1 MTEESILRARQNCCR
16 LCLAPDSE
24 CISIFNSYAADKEP
38 LANKI
43 QSCVNIKVSPIDRL
57 SLRICHACI
66 SYLNS
71 WQSFKNRC
79 VASQNKQRSWL
90 DISKKFEK
98 KQLSGG
104 AIGPVHEDGG
114 SSSLGVGGG
123 NHDDEQENSK
133 LATSILEG
141 ISSLK
146 KRRSLTV
153 YPIPV
158 HIKDEPMDEEEYDM
172 KHDESDIDPTL
183 FLERTEEDGSDNLS
197 QKEQHLASLGLKQ
210 SASGNIHPL
219 SYLADYSF
227 EGEKPPQST
236 PDKPSDNSTTITPT
250 TEVKE
255 ASCRACNLKFSTR
268 ANARRHERNLH
279 PHLFLGTMPNIAPPK
294 SGANLSTM
302 TQAIVSSNP
311 AIPAIIKPDQLGYFD
326 YDQPEKYQH
335 LLTDEKILFMQR
347 EEDFLQQY
355 QNMTCNC
362 CLRTHATYKN
372 FMAHMRKKYHS
383 LPRNLCF
390 KCLKQNDSKAL
401 FISHLKKRNCI
412 NLYKIYHSLIDAGV
426 LKKDAPSCSPDKLR
440 AKELLVNKIYE
451 CKICSKHYR
460 LKLEF
465 RSHVYEEH
473 ADYQKKD
480 VSPGHCGFC
489 GLEIEDPFERK
500 RHYNNMDCIV
510 ILRCI
515 TCDERFDNHQKFLDH
530 VYSKHL
536 ANNNETQKS
545 DLMKTE
551 LPPPPPPPSSLPA
564 TSTSTESSPS
574 KKSETPSKPQFFSR
588 LPQSCNICG
597 QHYNNYN
604 NVLRHMESK
613 HPDQL
618 PQTYKCTRCLI
629 GYPRLMNLREH
640 MIEVH
645 GMKVDKV
652 RNNSFDYIVDSPTV
666 QGSAPRGTEKGPVD
680 SYTGRYDYVMKDLMS
695 ITNGGGSGA
704 NEGATAGAD
713 NEDDD
718 TKSDSPTPKK
728 IKLDSG
734 VVVAVGTASLK
745 ECPVCSA
752 VFNNNIGLSNHM
764 RTHASDDGGGGGGS
778 GSSSNTAA
786 GSSSSAGAAANVVS
800 ITKVDP
806 KVHDDDDDA
815 ADKKPI
821 DPHFKRS
828 LELAAD
834 RRFRRMR
841 CRICQKRF
849 SSKKSYRRHMLID
862 HQIRNVQ
869 FIKCKLCDA
878 EFAYEKGLKVHM
890 FKIHNTL
897 LKDEMIVKQ
906 FECDI
911 CSIVYR
917 TEEQLLQHKK
927 SIHGNETAAADDD
940 LPSSSLAVE
949 QQSGVEGTAAA
960 TAQVYWYQCRYCP
973 SNFNTNKKLAI
984 HINSHYEFDSNDYSC
999 KDCGNVY
1006 SGRKSLWVHRYKKH
1020 PPVADPSE
1028 CSICKKIF
1036 FDKQML
1042 DNHTQSCAQ
1051 RRAATSAA
1059 ADTAS
1064 PYFQH
1069 KTGDDDEMGDRT
1081 DAAGVMVPGTDV
1093 TISAVNM
1100 KIKLPEVSCT
1110 ICAQKFT
1117 DQELF
1122 AKHIQMHEM
1131 ELYTDN
1137 PLAAMF
1143 DTGPA
1148 DPNQFYLDRVNDNG
1162 QYVCDI
1168 CSKAFSQMTALKV
1181 HRKWHFRGDSKQTP
1195 VESNA
1200 VKKSVKRKRELKCDY
1215 CSSTFISSNNLRRH
1229 IAELHKSEISNWPEP
1244 PKIEPEK
1251 YLQCTKCDLKFDTK
1265 KEWIDHKVN
1274 EAKVAKPFGPFQWG
1288 CELCGVYLSRR
1299 EKLIHHML
1307 AHIKETNGQAISGS
1321 DNYPGESNSQDSE
1334 TSSHQGAPEQPP
1346 ADDEEAEE
1354 EEEDEDEEFEGDE
1367 EDAEET
1373 VENENETENHN
1384 QNTSEGQKD
1393 GSKLRERLERES
1405 NDDSN
1410 DSTTSSES
1418 DDSSSDEEDADEHS
1432 RPEET
1437 KKQYACDLCQVDF
1450 ESSSELQKHVTS
1462 HFLNGPGSVTL
1473 TTITK
1478 EKPPPAQ
1485 IASKVDED
1493 NEDEEDEDDDDDDD
1507 DNMTDADP
1515 AES

>member
-98 KQLSGG
+98 KQLSAAVSLSTVAALAGLSG
-104 AIGPVHEDGG
+104 IHEDGSAAG
-114 SSSLGVGGG
+114 TGGVGGSG
-123 NHDDEQENSK
+123 GIDDEQENSK
-133 LATSILEG
+133 LASSILEG

-158 HIKDEPMDEEEYDM
+158 HIKDEPIDDEEYDA

-183 FLERTEEDGSDNLS
+183 FLERTEEEGSDNLS

-210 SASGNIHPL
+210 SSGSVHPL

-227 EGEKPPQST
+227 EGDKSQQQSADKSADITTTTT
-236 PDKPSDNSTTITPT
+236 PN
-250 TEVKE
+250 EVKE

-279 PHLFLGTMPNIAPPK
+279 PHLFLGALPIITPPK
-294 SGANLSTM
+294 PLNVNITSPM
-302 TQAIVSSNP
+302 TQAIAASAP
-311 AIPAIIKPDQLGYFD
+311 MAQIIPRPILKPEQLGLFD

-335 LLTDEKILFMQR
+335 LLSDDKILFMQR
-347 EEDFLQQY
+347 QEDFLQQY

-412 NLYKIYHSLIDAGV
+412 NLYKVYHSLIDAGV
-426 LKKDAPSCSPDKLR
+426 MKKDASSCSPDKLR

-515 TCDERFDNHQKFLDH
+515 TCDEKFDNHQKFLDH

-536 ANNNETQKS
+536 ANNNETLKS
-545 DLMKTE
+545 DLMKE
-551 LPPPPPPPSSLPA
+551 LPPPPPVT
-564 TSTSTESSPS
+564 TSTDSSPS
-574 KKSETPSKPQFFSR
+574 KKSEAPVKPQFFSR

-666 QGSAPRGTEKGPVD
+666 QGSIPRGAEKGAVD

-695 ITNGGGSGA
+695 ITNGGSAA
-704 NEGATAGAD
+704 NEVGGE

-718 TKSDSPTPKK
+718 NKSDSPTPKK

-734 VVVAVGTASLK
+734 AVVAVGTASLK
-745 ECPVCSA
+745 ECPICSA

-764 RTHASDDGGGGGGS
+764 RTHATDDGGGGGGTS
-778 GSSSNTAA
+778 GANA
-786 GSSSSAGAAANVVS
+786 SSSAVSGVGGVSGNAGGVVE
-800 ITKVDP
+800 DDG
-806 KVHDDDDDA
+806 HDDDDDA

-821 DPHFKRS
+821 DPLFKRS

-917 TEEQLLQHKK
+917 TEEQLLLHKK
-927 SIHGNETAAADDD
+927 SVHGNESAAAEDD
-940 LPSSSLAVE
+940 LPPSVE
-949 QQSGVEGTAAA
+949 QSMEATAAP
-960 TAQVYWYQCRYCP
+960 VYWYQCRYCP

-1028 CSICKKIF
+1028 CIICKKIF

-1042 DNHTQSCAQ
+1042 ENHTQSCAQ
-1051 RRAATSAA
+1051 KRAAASAA
-1059 ADTAS
+1059 ESAPT
-1064 PYFQH
+1064 YFQH
-1069 KTGDDDEMGDRT
+1069 KTGDDDEINDKPETSGSV
-1081 DAAGVMVPGTDV
+1081 GVDTTAP
-1093 TISAVNM
+1093 VNL
-1100 KIKLPEVSCT
+1100 KIKLPEVACT

-1122 AKHIQMHEM
+1122 TKHIQMHEM

-1168 CSKAFSQMTALKV
+1168 CSKAFVQMTALKV

-1195 VESNA
+1195 VDSNA
-1200 VKKSVKRKRELKCDY
+1200 PKKTVKRKRELKCDY
-1215 CSSTFISSNNLRRH
+1215 CPSTFISSNNLRRH

-1265 KEWIDHKVN
+1265 KDWIDHKVK
-1274 EAKVAKPFGPFQWG
+1274 EAKIAKPFGPFQWG
-1288 CELCGVYLSRR
+1288 CEICGVYLSRR

-1307 AHIKETNGQAISGS
+1307 AHIKEINGQVTSEA

-1334 TSSHQGAPEQPP
+1334 TSSHRGRVSEQPP
-1346 ADDEEAEE
+1346 ADDDEA
-1354 EEEDEDEEFEGDE
+1354 EEEDEDEEFEADE

-1373 VENENETENHN
+1373 VETENHD
-1384 QNTSEGQKD
+1384 QNANDGQND
-1393 GSKLRERLERES
+1393 GSKLRERLQRES
-1405 NDDSN
+1405 NDESN
-1410 DSTTSSES
+1410 DSTTSSDS
-1418 DDSSSDEEDADEHS
+1418 DNSSSDEEDGEDIS
-1432 RPEET
+1432 RLEGN
-1437 KKQYACDLCQVDF
+1437 KKRHACDLCQVDF

-1478 EKPPPAQ
+1478 EKSIPAQ
-1485 IASKVDED
+1485 IHTKVED
-1493 NEDEEDEDDDDDDD
+1493 DNDEEDEDDEDDD

-1515 AES
+1515 VDS

>member
-1 MTEESILRARQNCCR
+1 METVAI
-16 LCLAPDSE
+16 
-24 CISIFNSYAADKEP
+24 AAAAVD
-38 LANKI
+38 LF
-43 QSCVNIKVSPIDRL
+43 STLVSPIDRL

-98 KQLSGG
+98 KQLIAATPLSNAAAAAALAGLS
-104 AIGPVHEDGG
+104 HDDG
-114 SSSLGVGGG
+114 SVPGGG
-123 NHDDEQENSK
+123 GTTGDDQENLK

-158 HIKDEPMDEEEYDM
+158 HIKDEPIDEEEYDA

-183 FLERTEEDGSDNLS
+183 FLERNEEEGSDNLS

-210 SASGNIHPL
+210 SAGNVHPL
-219 SYLADYSF
+219 SYLADYNF
-227 EGEKPPQST
+227 EGEKSQQQSA
-236 PDKPSDNSTTITPT
+236 DIKPADLASSTTPT
-250 TEVKE
+250 NEVKE

-279 PHLFLGTMPNIAPPK
+279 PHLFLGALSQSSIATK
-294 SGANLSTM
+294 ALSLISPM
-302 TQAIVSSNP
+302 TQAIAASVPMVQTIQP
-311 AIPAIIKPDQLGYFD
+311 AIKSEQLGLFD

-335 LLTDEKILFMQR
+335 LLSDDKILFMQR
-347 EEDFLQQY
+347 QEDFLQQY

-412 NLYKIYHSLIDAGV
+412 NLYRVYHSLIDAGV
-426 LKKDAPSCSPDKLR
+426 LKKDASSCSPDKLR

-515 TCDERFDNHQKFLDH
+515 TCDEKFDNHQKFLDH

-536 ANNNETQKS
+536 ANNNEALKS
-545 DLMKTE
+545 NLMKE
-551 LPPPPPPPSSLPA
+551 LLPPPPA
-564 TSTSTESSPS
+564 TTSTESSPS
-574 KKSETPSKPQFFSR
+574 KKSDIPAKPQFFSR

-618 PQTYKCTRCLI
+618 PQTYKCTRCLV

-666 QGSAPRGTEKGPVD
+666 QGSIPRGAEKGVVD
-680 SYTGRYDYVMKDLMS
+680 AYTGRYDYVMKDLMS
-695 ITNGGGSGA
+695 ITNGGSGG
-704 NEGATAGAD
+704 NEGMAD
-713 NEDDD
+713 NEDEDN
-718 TKSDSPTPKK
+718 KSDSPTPKK

-734 VVVAVGTASLK
+734 AVVAVGTASLK
-745 ECPVCSA
+745 ECPICSA

-764 RTHASDDGGGGGGS
+764 RTHSTEDGGAVGGGS
-778 GSSSNTAA
+778 TAGVSTA
-786 GSSSSAGAAANVVS
+786 GGVS
-800 ITKVDP
+800 ISVVGGAGVEDDL
-806 KVHDDDDDA
+806 HDEDDDA

-821 DPHFKRS
+821 DPLFKRS

-917 TEEQLLQHKK
+917 TEEQLLLHKK
-927 SIHGNETAAADDD
+927 SVHGNESAAAEDD
-940 LPSSSLAVE
+940 LPPSVD
-949 QQSGVEGTAAA
+949 QSMEASIAP
-960 TAQVYWYQCRYCP
+960 VYWYQCRYCP

-1028 CSICKKIF
+1028 CGICKKIF

-1042 DNHTQSCAQ
+1042 ENHAQSCAQ
-1051 RRAATSAA
+1051 KRAAANAAESAS
-1059 ADTAS
+1059 T
-1064 PYFQH
+1064 YFQH
-1069 KTGDDDEMGDRT
+1069 KTGDDDEMSDKP
-1081 DAAGVMVPGTDV
+1081 D
-1093 TISAVNM
+1093 TISAIAEKSTASVNL
-1100 KIKLPEVSCT
+1100 KIKLPEVACT

-1122 AKHIQMHEM
+1122 TKHIQMHEM

-1168 CSKAFSQMTALKV
+1168 CSKAFAQMTALKV
-1181 HRKWHFRGDSKQTP
+1181 HRKWHFRGDSKQTA
-1195 VESNA
+1195 VDLNA
-1200 VKKSVKRKRELKCDY
+1200 PKKTVKRKRELKCDY
-1215 CSSTFISSNNLRRH
+1215 CPSTFISSNNLRRH

-1251 YLQCTKCDLKFDTK
+1251 YLHCTKCDLKFETK
-1265 KEWIDHKVN
+1265 KDWIDHKVN
-1274 EAKVAKPFGPFQWG
+1274 EAKIAKPFGPFQWG
-1288 CELCGVYLSRR
+1288 CEICGVYLSRR

-1307 AHIKETNGQAISGS
+1307 AHIKEVNGQVNSEA

-1334 TSSHQGAPEQPP
+1334 TSSHHRVPEHPP
-1346 ADDEEAEE
+1346 PDDDEAEE
-1354 EEEDEDEEFEGDE
+1354 EEEEEEEFENDDDE
-1367 EDAEET
+1367 AEET
-1373 VENENETENHN
+1373 VEAENHD
-1384 QNTSEGQKD
+1384 QNANDGQNES
-1393 GSKLRERLERES
+1393 SKLRQRLQRDS
-1405 NDDSN
+1405 NDESN
-1410 DSTTSSES
+1410 DSTTSSDS
-1418 DDSSSDEEDADEHS
+1418 DGSSSDEEDADGTS
-1432 RPEET
+1432 RHEET
-1437 KKQYACDLCQVDF
+1437 KKRYACDLCQVDF

-1478 EKPPPAQ
+1478 EKSIPAQ
-1485 IASKVDED
+1485 IHHAKVDDD
-1493 NEDEEDEDDDDDDD
+1493 NDNDNDEEDEDDDDDDY
-1507 DNMTDADP
+1507 DNLTDADP
-1515 AES
+1515 VDS